1 QQHECSVAFIS
12 VKDSRLNAQG
22 AQNTHAS
29 DAKYNLLSN
38 PMFLV
43 AAVKACGEFPVPM
56 LVFFNI
62 GVHQVERYGTEA
74 DAPDDNEYAET
85 ANLQLNKESLFGVG
99 AGRFNRRFIAFQ
111 QFIDVFLPTVRL
123 NSLMK
128 ITLRINEADS
138 DQGNTEVAGF
148 FAMITCKD

>member
-1 QQHECSVAFIS
+1 MSCRNRSVCCEDAGCSNLLRGFRELIALLNEFTRSFQQHECSVAFIS

-99 AGRFNRRFIAFQ
+99 AG
-111 QFIDVFLPTVRL
+111 
-123 NSLMK
+123 
-128 ITLRINEADS
+128 
-138 DQGNTEVAGF
+138 
-148 FAMITCKD
+148 